1 MFHWDAGAA
10 FGLAFGFASFC
21 HRLFRGLKAHKS
33 TQRSRKPMGPVGS
46 AGTCSSGLGWLLAL
60 CHDALLAGPR
70 LLSPFPLWP
79 CGPEMVWMGSVQPCC
94 VPSLLSSCP
103 GRARG
108 FQFGAMSG
116 TLFGTDFSGYFGELF
131 LPDPG
136 LHKSEVLKGP
146 GLALQEQ

>member
-21 HRLFRGLKAHKS
+21 HRLFRGLKARKS
-33 TQRSRKPMGPVGS
+33 TQRPRKPMGPVGS

-60 CHDALLAGPR
+60 CHGALLAGPR
-70 LLSPFPLWP
+70 LLLPFPLWL
-79 CGPEMVWMGSVQPCC
+79 CGPEMVWMGWVQPRC

-108 FQFGAMSG
+108 Q
-116 TLFGTDFSGYFGELF
+116 LQVDFPSEPPAARSLGLTFRGILGNCF
-131 LPDPG
+131 CLIPD
-136 LHKSEVLKGP
+136 STN
-146 GLALQEQ
+146 QRF